1 MYIWEN
7 LDLRWKGIKIKHPMA
22 SRIKQWCRNKSH
34 LHLQSFSFFTIVRI
48 LFFLVLPYLQMT
60 FFSQWI
66 HASRTPYYASS
77 HMPPGSTTKTKPF
90 QSTTPCSTNYRVPKQ
105 TNFLQH
111 SKWAASVCELTVPSH
126 GWSTVLVLTTPVP
139 VTWEENLL
147 WNLVQ
152 VPMIT

>member
-1 MYIWEN
+1 M
-7 LDLRWKGIKIKHPMA
+7 
-22 SRIKQWCRNKSH
+22 
-34 LHLQSFSFFTIVRI
+34 SFSFFLPLSGFCFSWCCHTCH
-48 LFFLVLPYLQMT
+48 FKTFLYEISCKWL

-77 HMPPGSTTKTKPF
+77 QMPPGSTTKTKPF
-90 QSTTPCSTNYRVPKQ
+90 QSTTPYSTDYRVPKQ

-111 SKWAASVCELTVPSH
+111 SKWAASVCEFTVPSH
-126 GWSTVLVLTTPVP
+126 GWSTVLVSTAPFP

-147 WNLVQ
+147 WNLVP